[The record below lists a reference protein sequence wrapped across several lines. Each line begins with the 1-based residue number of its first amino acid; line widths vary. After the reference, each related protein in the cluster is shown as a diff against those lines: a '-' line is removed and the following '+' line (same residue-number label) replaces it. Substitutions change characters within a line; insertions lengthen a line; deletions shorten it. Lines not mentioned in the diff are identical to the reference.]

1 MTDVERCQQSLLMVM
16 AFSMREVNY
25 TSLTTGAIVSN
36 AKAGDYDVTVVC
48 ERRMSFKKKNA

>member
-1 MTDVERCQQSLLMVM
+1 MVM